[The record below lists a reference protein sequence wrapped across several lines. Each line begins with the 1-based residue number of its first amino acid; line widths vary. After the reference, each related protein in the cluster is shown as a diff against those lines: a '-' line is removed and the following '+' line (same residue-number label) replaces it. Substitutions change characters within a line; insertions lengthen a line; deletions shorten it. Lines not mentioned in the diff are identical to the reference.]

1 MSKEKEHFERVVSV
15 LRGNGTLNPGQAAA
29 AVEGYDNAVAEI
41 AEFERLKAED
51 ERPTVPD
58 LIIADSD
65 LEPVTEDLTRDGEV
79 KPRTKGKASK

>member
-29 AVEGYDNAVAEI
+29 ALEGYDNAVAEI

-51 ERPTVPD
+51 ERPTIPEV
-58 LIIADSD
+58 
-65 LEPVTEDLTRDGEV
+65 TRDGEV
-79 KPRTKGKASK
+79 KPRTKGKASE